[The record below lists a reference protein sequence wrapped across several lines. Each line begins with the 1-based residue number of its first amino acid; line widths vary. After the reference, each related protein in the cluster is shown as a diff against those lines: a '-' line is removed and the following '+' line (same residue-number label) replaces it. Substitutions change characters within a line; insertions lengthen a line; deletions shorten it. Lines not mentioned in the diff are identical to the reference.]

1 MDKSPKGG
9 KTRNKVLERKNTPG
23 PSQMQNKVNKINGMY
38 KIQCNE
44 TRTLN

>member
-23 PSQMQNKVNKINGMY
+23 PSQMQNKVNKINGTY
-38 KIQCNE
+38 YTPYDK
-44 TRTLN
+44 TGTLN